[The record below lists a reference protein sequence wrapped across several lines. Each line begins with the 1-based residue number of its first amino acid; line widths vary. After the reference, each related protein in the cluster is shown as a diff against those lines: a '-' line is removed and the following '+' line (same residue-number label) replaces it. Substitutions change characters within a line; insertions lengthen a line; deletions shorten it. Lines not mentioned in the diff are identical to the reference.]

1 MRPEP
6 PPAPLHLP
14 FEPGP
19 YRLAMALQACAEA
32 DWIEIDAGYRAEL
45 ALRRGLLDLRRPE
58 VLGLGPDTLP
68 ARRELLALLAHHMP
82 ARFPAWFAAA
92 PDGRLRNRLTGE
104 VWQLDHPAPDPLD
117 LAARLVQEDLC
128 LLRLDAGT
136 PVLTDAALC
145 FPSRWRL
152 AEKLGRPLA
161 SVHEPVPLYAERLA
175 APVDRFMAALRPG
188 RIAKRYNWALV
199 DDPALFQP
207 AGKFRAAHDPAI
219 TATNAGARL
228 WLRVERQTLRLLPA
242 SGAVVFT
249 IRVHVTPLARI
260 AIPAVA
266 ASLAEA
272 VRALPE
278 ATLRYKSIAPFRAAV
293 LGWLDRRSDAVSPL
307 PECPR

>member
-6 PPAPLHLP
+6 PPAPLRLP

-19 YRLAMALQACAEA
+19 YRPAMALQACAEA

-68 ARRELLALLAHHMP
+68 ARRELLALLASHLP
-82 ARFPAWFAAA
+82 ARFPAWFAATA
-92 PDGRLRNRLTGE
+92 DGRLRNHLTNE
-104 VWQLDHPAPDPLD
+104 TWHLDRPEPDPLEV
-117 LAARLVQEDLC
+117 AARLVQEDLC

-152 AEKLGRPLA
+152 AEKLSRPLA
-161 SVHEPVPLYAERLA
+161 AVHDPVPFYAARLA
-175 APVDRFMAALRPG
+175 APVDRFLSALRPG
-188 RIAKRYNWALV
+188 RIAQRLNWALV

-207 AGKFRAAHDPAI
+207 TGKFRAAHDPAI
-219 TATNAGARL
+219 TAANAGARL

-242 SGAVVFT
+242 SGAVLFT
-249 IRVHVTPLARI
+249 IRVHVTGLVR
-260 AIPAVA
+260 IPAGPEA
-266 ASLAEA
+266 ARLAEA

-278 ATLRYKSIAPFRAAV
+278 ATLRYKSIAPFRAAL

-307 PECPR
+307 PEFPR